1 MLYDFYLFYL
11 RTLSQHRHQ
20 NERQSI
26 VTRRND
32 PNDNLL
38 IAQVKGLT
46 MLLFTNYIFLLLYVV
61 ILLQIHF

>member
-1 MLYDFYLFYL
+1 MLYDFYLFYF

-20 NERQSI
+20 NERQSF

-38 IAQVKGLT
+38 IAQIKEQTILR
-46 MLLFTNYIFLLLYVV
+46 FTN
-61 ILLQIHF
+61 